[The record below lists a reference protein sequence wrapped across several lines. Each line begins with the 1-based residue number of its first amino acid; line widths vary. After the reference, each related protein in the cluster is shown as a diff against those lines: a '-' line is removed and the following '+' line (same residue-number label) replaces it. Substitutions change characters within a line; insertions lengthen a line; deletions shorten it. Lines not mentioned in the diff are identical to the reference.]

1 MAFSEEDHKR
11 WETTRQDKR
20 KYILRHGVLM
30 WSLVGMVFYVIELDF
45 SVERFTWLGLGI
57 RLVASALV
65 GWVAGYWSYQRR
77 ERIYQRYIKNG
88 S

>member
-1 MAFSEEDHKR
+1 MSLSEEDHKR

-30 WSLVGMVFYVIELDF
+30 WIVAGTVFYMIELDF
-45 SVERFTWLGLGI
+45 SLERFTWVGFVI
-57 RLVASALV
+57 RLIASALV

-77 ERIYQRYIKNG
+77 ERIYQRHINNDR
-88 S
+88 